1 MENLFRKG
9 DAYAIPFLVKSG
21 DTVIAPANV
30 SGVRIGFANLTA
42 SYPDGTLSFDG
53 QCWLFPVEQNQS
65 YGIPVGESE
74 YQVQVQF
81 ATGEILSSPRQKVH
95 IDSSIFRQPWGK
107 LELDNN
113 ASDAAAVVAQIDPK
127 PQSITAEIQQFSAGT
142 GYVLPPAASDAL
154 GGIKADPKKDEDV
167 LPVHIGEDEK
177 AYARCPNA
185 EEVSY
190 VGKIADKNVSTVKAA
205 LDTLAI
211 GNYLDMTDDYA
222 ASGAT
227 SVEQW
232 ATMAAEK
239 EDAADDTAATY
250 RVKAGRYSVVYGD
263 DPYYVT
269 IIKEPANNHN
279 VRYVEIVSTS
289 DDGFWYFDVYW
300 TSHPGDIP
308 ILHLV
313 EFSAEDRY
321 LKLEG
326 KNYLLPVYDSDSTVR
341 GSVLQIN
348 NIGAPGWVL
357 PSYTDIHSQTY
368 TGIEEVIGA
377 INYDT
382 SDLSQRMPFVTNA
395 DNGKIAMVVKGKWA
409 AVDLPTYDGGV
420 S

>member
-53 QCWLFPVEQNQS
+53 QYWLFPVAQNQS
-65 YGIPVGESE
+65 YGIPAGESE
-74 YQVQVQF
+74 YQVQVQL
-81 ATGEILSSPRQKVH
+81 ATGETLSSPRQKVH
-95 IDSSIFRQPWGK
+95 IDSSMFRQPWGK

-113 ASDAAAVVAQIDPK
+113 ASDASAVVAQIDPK
-127 PQSITAEIQQFSAGT
+127 PQSITAEIQQFSAGA
-142 GYVLPPAASDAL
+142 GYILPPAASDAL
-154 GGIKADPKKDEDV
+154 GGIKADPKKDEDI

-185 EEVSY
+185 EEVGY
-190 VGKIADKNVSTVKAA
+190 VGKIADENVATVKAA
-205 LDTLAI
+205 LDTLAV
-211 GNYLDMTDDYA
+211 GNYLDMTDDFT
-222 ASGAT
+222 ASGAE

-232 ATMAAEK
+232 ATMAAEGDSA
-239 EDAADDTAATY
+239 EEPY
-250 RVKAGRYSVVYGD
+250 RVKAGRYLVVFENYL
-263 DPYYVT
+263 YYVT
-269 IIKEPANNHN
+269 ILKTFEYDPIH
-279 VRYVEIVSTS
+279 RYVEIVTIT
-289 DDGFWYFDVYW
+289 DDGFWYFDVYY
-300 TSHPGDIP
+300 TLHPGDIP
-308 ILHLV
+308 IFHLV

-348 NIGAPGWVL
+348 NIGAPGWML
-357 PSYTDIHSQTY
+357 PSYTDIHGQEY
-368 TGIEEVIGA
+368 TGIDDVIRA

-382 SDLSQRMPFVTNA
+382 EELSRRIPFVTTE
-395 DNGKIAMVVKGKWA
+395 DNGKIAMVVNGEWA

>member
-53 QCWLFPVEQNQS
+53 QYWLFPVAQNQS
-65 YGIPVGESE
+65 YGIPAGESE
-74 YQVQVQF
+74 YQVQVQL
-81 ATGEILSSPRQKVH
+81 ATGETLSSPRQKIH
-95 IDSSIFRQPWGK
+95 IDSSMFRQPWGK

-113 ASDAAAVVAQIDPK
+113 ASDASAVVAQIDPK
-127 PQSITAEIQQFSAGT
+127 PQSITAEIQQFSSGAG
-142 GYVLPPAASDAL
+142 YILPPAASDAL
-154 GGIKADPKKDEDV
+154 GGIKADPKKDDDV

-177 AYARCPNA
+177 AYVRCPNA
-185 EEVSY
+185 EEVGY
-190 VGKIADKNVSTVKAA
+190 VGKIADENVATAKAA
-205 LDTLAI
+205 LDTLAV
-211 GNYLDMTDDYA
+211 GNYLDMTDDYT
-222 ASGAT
+222 ASGAE

-232 ATMAAEK
+232 ATMAAEGDSA
-239 EDAADDTAATY
+239 EEPY
-250 RVKAGRYSVVYGD
+250 RVKAGRYLVVFENSL
-263 DPYYVT
+263 YYVT
-269 IIKEPANNHN
+269 ILKTFEYDPSR
-279 VRYVEIVSTS
+279 RYVEIVTIT
-289 DDGFWYFDVYW
+289 DDGFWYFDVYY
-300 TSHPGDIP
+300 TFEPGIP
-308 ILHLV
+308 RYHLV

-321 LKLEG
+321 LKLDG
-326 KNYLLPVYDSDSTVR
+326 RDYLLPVYDSDPTVR

-382 SDLSQRMPFVTNA
+382 SDLSQRMPLVTNA
-395 DNGKIAMVVKGKWA
+395 DNGKIAMVVKGNWA
-409 AVDLPTYDGGV
+409 VVDLPTYDGGV